1 MHRVP
6 IAGREDGDS
15 FLDHPGLATVLESH
29 SRVVAELV
37 HLHCTELPTWDLGV
51 ENPPVKMMAFFHP
64 SRTMTRAQS
73 QDYWTNKHVAIGM
86 ALNNPQRFCPRY
98 VQNHTLPDYHNA
110 TPGPTQSIFP
120 AWGDMG
126 SSIGGISIR
135 LENIEREIESR

>member
-15 FLDHPGLATVLESH
+15 FLDHPGLATVL
-29 SRVVAELV
+29 
-37 HLHCTELPTWDLGV
+37 
-51 ENPPVKMMAFFHP
+51 
-64 SRTMTRAQS
+64 
-73 QDYWTNKHVAIGM
+73 
-86 ALNNPQRFCPRY
+86 
-98 VQNHTLPDYHNA
+98 HTLPDYHNA